1 MTLIHILAGFLFAL
15 RRHLR
20 RTLLARYATRP
31 QLLTLDIVF
40 REIRLSTIDGLFGH
54 ALSYSIRAFIFRS
67 SIRFAASSLEVT
79 SSDQSSTR
87 ASLLNLFSSANCS
100 WVGFSVMG
108 SSSQP
113 NNGLRCA
120 PFPSPDPRRAEAVS
134 SSRKS
139 PTRSNT

>member
-31 QLLTLDIVF
+31 KLLTLDIVF

-54 ALSYSIRAFIFRS
+54 ALSYSIRALIFKS
-67 SIRFAASSLEVT
+67 SMRFAASSFEVT

-108 SSSQP
+108 VILPAEQRSP
-113 NNGLRCA
+113 MRA
-120 PFPSPDPRRAEAVS
+120 VPFDR
-134 SSRKS
+134 
-139 PTRSNT
+139 PTPVGNRVVFTEES